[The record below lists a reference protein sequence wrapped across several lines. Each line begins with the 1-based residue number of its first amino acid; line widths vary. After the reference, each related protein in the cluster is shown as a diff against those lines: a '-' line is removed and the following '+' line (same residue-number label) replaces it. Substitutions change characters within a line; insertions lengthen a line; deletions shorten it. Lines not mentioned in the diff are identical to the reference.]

1 MSDVVAIDRSHST
14 SDVDVGS
21 CGDGGIQFGPH
32 LGWVDGTAV
41 LLGVVGVASTTQ
53 QLRSGDRGDEFG
65 DSVGVGIV
73 DDDEVLRSGAME
85 AGEDVGFGIG
95 HRFGRQWDAV
105 LVAFFDPGCL
115 VGGDVEAGFVAGPGE
130 GDVGA
135 FAVEAGGADDE
146 HGVAGDALG
155 LVDRD
160 GVGVV
165 DPAVVEVVAVEH
177 DVFAAGDADGHV
189 VGGEVGDGAAHAV
202 VDGELLAGHEVLVA
216 VVAAHHDLVADD
228 VAVAGELDLVVE
240 GQLTGCGEHLAG
252 VAVEEAGFGA
262 CPGEQQRFS
271 VGAGGVPVAEHDRV
285 EVVGCVGDDDSAVV
299 SVCGERGR
307 NVTAAELIE
316 RLTFPLVLLAA
327 VDGQLNDLI
336 AECVER
342 GAERSTG
349 GDFGQLV
356 MVADEHDLGA
366 DGGCLVDDR
375 SDVTGAGHR
384 RLVHDDNGG
393 RGDGSL
399 FDEVPGDRRRLDAR
413 PLLKLAGSPC

>member
-1 MSDVVAIDRSHST
+1 
-14 SDVDVGS
+14 
-21 CGDGGIQFGPH
+21 
-32 LGWVDGTAV
+32 V

-189 VGGEVGDGAAHAV
+189 VEGEADDGAAHAV

-216 VVAAHHDLVADD
+216 VVAAHHDLVAYD
-228 VAVAGELDLVVE
+228 VASIDSGNPFNPSHTTMHTSSTPRFLISVSTCN
-240 GQLTGCGEHLAG
+240 QYLA
-252 VAVEEAGFGA
+252 
-262 CPGEQQRFS
+262 PS
-271 VGAGGVPVAEHDRV
+271 PPVPTHSPRM
-285 EVVGCVGDDDSAVV
+285 SRWP
-299 SVCGERGR
+299 ST
-307 NVTAAELIE
+307 VTPIAA
-316 RLTFPLVLLAA
+316 
-327 VDGQLNDLI
+327 
-336 AECVER
+336 
-342 GAERSTG
+342 
-349 GDFGQLV
+349 
-356 MVADEHDLGA
+356 
-366 DGGCLVDDR
+366 
-375 SDVTGAGHR
+375 
-384 RLVHDDNGG
+384 
-393 RGDGSL
+393 
-399 FDEVPGDRRRLDAR
+399 
-413 PLLKLAGSPC
+413 